1 MDQLNLAPSAT
12 LDELAEAHGRLPLPL
27 PPQQSTSSVPTQ
39 HSLASFI
46 AALEELEESVTALN
60 LEVAETRNLQQSLDE
75 EAAKRA
81 EHPHQ

>member
-1 MDQLNLAPSAT
+1 LNLAPSAT

-27 PPQQSTSSVPTQ
+27 PPQPSSSSSVPTQ

-81 EHPHQ
+81 EHPNE